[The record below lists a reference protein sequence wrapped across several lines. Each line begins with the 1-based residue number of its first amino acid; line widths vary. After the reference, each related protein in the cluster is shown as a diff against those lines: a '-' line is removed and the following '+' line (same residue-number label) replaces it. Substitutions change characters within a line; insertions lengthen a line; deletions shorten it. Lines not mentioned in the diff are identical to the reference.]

1 MLEAMNEFG
10 VDTLKAARTL
20 EAAGFE
26 SGKAEALVTV
36 FGGPAAGNVATRVQV
51 QDLTNEMKQ
60 REQEAEK
67 RARRLR
73 AEIQGGHTELGAR
86 IRGQEVHTELKARI
100 QGVHTELEVRI
111 QEVHTELEAR
121 IQEVRT
127 ELKAEIQE
135 VRTELKA
142 EIAEVRLSV
151 ESLKAHMYKLF
162 LAQTVLI
169 VSLIVALDRLL

>member
-67 RARRLR
+67 RAKRLR
-73 AEIQGGHTELGAR
+73 AEIRGVHTELDASIRGVHTELG
-86 IRGQEVHTELKARI
+86 ARI
-100 QGVHTELEVRI
+100 QGVHTELGARI
-111 QEVHTELEAR
+111 QEVHTELGAK
-121 IQEVRT
+121 IQEVH
-127 ELKAEIQE
+127 
-135 VRTELKA
+135 TELKA

>member
-73 AEIQGGHTELGAR
+73 AEIRGVHTELG
-86 IRGQEVHTELKARI
+86 ARI
-100 QGVHTELEVRI
+100 QGVHTELGARI
-111 QEVHTELEAR
+111 QEVH
-121 IQEVRT
+121 
-127 ELKAEIQE
+127 
-135 VRTELKA
+135 TELKA

>member
-36 FGGPAAGNVATRVQV
+36 FGGPAAGSVATRVQV

-67 RARRLR
+67 RARSFR
-73 AEIQGGHTELGAR
+73 AEIQG
-86 IRGQEVHTELKARI
+86 
-100 QGVHTELEVRI
+100 VR
-111 QEVHTELEAR
+111 TELEAR
-121 IQEVRT
+121 IQGVRT
-127 ELKAEIQE
+127 ELKAEIQG

>member
-51 QDLTNEMKQ
+51 QDLTNEIKQ
-60 REQEAEK
+60 LEQEAEK

-73 AEIQGGHTELGAR
+73 AEIRGVRTEL
-86 IRGQEVHTELKARI
+86 EARI
-100 QGVHTELEVRI
+100 QGVHTELD
-111 QEVHTELEAR
+111 AR
-121 IQEVRT
+121 IQGVH
-127 ELKAEIQE
+127 
-135 VRTELKA
+135 TELKA

-151 ESLKAHMYKLF
+151 ESLKGHMYKLL

>member
-73 AEIQGGHTELGAR
+73 AEIRGVHTELGAR
-86 IRGQEVHTELKARI
+86 IQEVH
-100 QGVHTELEVRI
+100 
-111 QEVHTELEAR
+111 
-121 IQEVRT
+121 
-127 ELKAEIQE
+127 
-135 VRTELKA
+135 TELKA
-142 EIAEVRLSV
+142 EIAEVRLGV

>member
-26 SGKAEALVTV
+26 SGKAEAPVTV

-73 AEIQGGHTELGAR
+73 AEIRGVHTELGAR
-86 IRGQEVHTELKARI
+86 IQEVH
-100 QGVHTELEVRI
+100 
-111 QEVHTELEAR
+111 
-121 IQEVRT
+121 
-127 ELKAEIQE
+127 
-135 VRTELKA
+135 TELKA
-142 EIAEVRLSV
+142 EIAEVRLGV

>member
-36 FGGPAAGNVATRVQV
+36 FGGPAAGSVATRVQV

-67 RARRLR
+67 RARSFR
-73 AEIQGGHTELGAR
+73 AEIQEVHTELGAR
-86 IRGQEVHTELKARI
+86 I
-100 QGVHTELEVRI
+100 QGL
-111 QEVHTELEAR
+111 
-121 IQEVRT
+121 RT

-135 VRTELKA
+135 VRTELEARIQGVRTELKADIQGVRTELKA

>member
-73 AEIQGGHTELGAR
+73 AEIRGVHTELGARIQGGHTELGAR
-86 IRGQEVHTELKARI
+86 IQGGHTELGARIQEVHTELKARI
-100 QGVHTELEVRI
+100 Q
-111 QEVHTELEAR
+111 EVH
-121 IQEVRT
+121 T

>member
-60 REQEAEK
+60 REHEAEK
-67 RARRLR
+67 RAKRLR
-73 AEIQGGHTELGAR
+73 AEIRGVHTELDASIRGVHTELGA
-86 IRGQEVHTELKARI
+86 
-100 QGVHTELEVRI
+100 RI
-111 QEVHTELEAR
+111 QEVHTELGAR
-121 IQEVRT
+121 IQEVHT
-127 ELKAEIQE
+127 ELGARIQE
-135 VRTELKA
+135 VHTELGARIQEVHTELKA
-142 EIAEVRLSV
+142 EIAEVRLGV

>member
-51 QDLTNEMKQ
+51 QDLANEIKQ
-60 REQEAEK
+60 LEQEAEK

-73 AEIQGGHTELGAR
+73 AEIQ
-86 IRGQEVHTELKARI
+86 EVHTELSNEI
-100 QGVHTELEVRI
+100 QG
-111 QEVHTELEAR
+111 
-121 IQEVRT
+121 VRT
-127 ELKAEIQE
+127 ELKAEIQGVRTE
-135 VRTELKA
+135 LKTEIEGVRTELKTEIEGVRTELKADIQGIRTELKA
-142 EIAEVRLSV
+142 EIAAVRLSV
-151 ESLKAHMYKLF
+151 ESLKAHMYKLL

>member
-1 MLEAMNEFG
+1 MLEAMNQFG

-51 QDLTNEMKQ
+51 QDLTNEIKQ
-60 REQEAEK
+60 LEQEAEK

-73 AEIQGGHTELGAR
+73 AEIRGVRTEL
-86 IRGQEVHTELKARI
+86 EARI
-100 QGVHTELEVRI
+100 QGVHTELD
-111 QEVHTELEAR
+111 AR
-121 IQEVRT
+121 IQGVH
-127 ELKAEIQE
+127 
-135 VRTELKA
+135 TELKA

-151 ESLKAHMYKLF
+151 ESLKGHMYKLL

>member
-51 QDLTNEMKQ
+51 QDLANEIKQ
-60 REQEAEK
+60 LEQEAEK

-73 AEIQGGHTELGAR
+73 AEIQ
-86 IRGQEVHTELKARI
+86 EVHTELSNEI
-100 QGVHTELEVRI
+100 QGVRTELK
-111 QEVHTELEAR
+111 TEIEG
-121 IQEVRT
+121 VRT
-127 ELKAEIQE
+127 ELKADIQGIG
-135 VRTELKA
+135 TELKA
-142 EIAEVRLSV
+142 EIAAVRLSV
-151 ESLKAHMYKLF
+151 ESLKAHMYKLL